1 MPVYTGQQYDGWSE
15 QYYLRAR
22 YYNPK
27 IGRFLQEDV
36 YRGDG
41 LNLYAYCQNNPFMYY
56 DPSGYMGLC
65 PGVKFTQGMNNQ
77 IYLAVVGRKIL
88 MAAME
93 AVGSSHKMLIL
104 IIWYSIMR
112 EVEYMVV
119 LIMEFLTEH
128 KKAA

>member
-1 MPVYTGQQYDGWSE
+1 
-15 QYYLRAR
+15 LRAR

-41 LNLYAYCQNNPFMYY
+41 LNLYAYCQNNPVMYC

-88 MAAME
+88 MVAME
-93 AVGSSHKMLIL
+93 AVGSSYKMLIL